1 MTREIFNELS
11 GFTEFYT
18 FEKELNKT
26 NNGAFFLYRKDNNF
40 VVIKELNKIKDEEG
54 VLEIDKEL
62 FSYER
67 LKALEIATPKLLG
80 YNKQEN
86 IVLKEYIEGDDVLE
100 LIKDDKLKKEL
111 YIELLKY
118 SELLN
123 SDNLNIDYFPVNFVL
138 KGSELFYINYKVFP
152 YTEEL
157 NLRNWGI
164 FYWINN
170 EGIKRYLDTGD
181 EYFIN
186 NKGEKM
192 PVITDF
198 LKNKRDD
205 IYREYV
211 IWKHEI

>member
-1 MTREIFNELS
+1 
-11 GFTEFYT
+11 
-18 FEKELNKT
+18 
-26 NNGAFFLYRKDNNF
+26 
-40 VVIKELNKIKDEEG
+40 
-54 VLEIDKEL
+54 
-62 FSYER
+62 
-67 LKALEIATPKLLG
+67 
-80 YNKQEN
+80 
-86 IVLKEYIEGDDVLE
+86 VLKEYIEGDDVLE